1 MTDRATL
8 QTPRAVGMIL
18 FPRMTQLDFTGPYE
32 VFSRLP
38 NTRVHLL
45 AATKE
50 PVRTEYGLTLMPDTL
65 FEFTPPLD
73 VIFVPGGSGVNPL
86 MEDPAFLAYLRK
98 QALRTPYV
106 AAVCTGALLL
116 GAAGLLQGYRAT
128 THWLSMDLLSV
139 FGAEPVS
146 ERVVIDRDR
155 ITGGG
160 VTAGIDFG
168 LSIAAELYGTDV
180 AKEIQLMMEY
190 APKPPFQCGSPQ
202 TADERIVKKAIRLR
216 SGIQAAR
223 REIALRARAKL

>member
-1 MTDRATL
+1 
-8 QTPRAVGMIL
+8 
-18 FPRMTQLDFTGPYE
+18 
-32 VFSRLP
+32 
-38 NTRVHLL
+38 
-45 AATKE
+45 
-50 PVRTEYGLTLMPDTL
+50 
-65 FEFTPPLD
+65 
-73 VIFVPGGSGVNPL
+73 
-86 MEDPAFLAYLRK
+86 
-98 QALRTPYV
+98 
-106 AAVCTGALLL
+106 
-116 GAAGLLQGYRAT
+116 
-128 THWLSMDLLSV
+128 MDLLSV
-139 FGAEPVS
+139 FGAEPVF

-168 LSIAAELYGTDV
+168 LGIAAELYGEDV